1 MSKKFKFGLL
11 ILLVIA
17 ILGGIGKL
25 FYDQRVVGVIEG
37 NQLYYQGTVYEEFYG
52 SLEDSSLGKT
62 LGNVVFEGE
71 STKCRLYTIKN
82 HPEYLHVSFG
92 WDHRIY
98 GKCLITT
105 RG

>member
-71 STKCRLYTIKN
+71 STKCRLYTIKK

-98 GKCLITT
+98 VLSE
-105 RG
+105 